1 MQTIESLVVGA
12 IVIFCAGFSVWRL
25 LSVRL
30 RLRVLEA
37 LPTSAESA
45 AHGWKAR
52 ARAKLLQQLSPGCTT
67 CASGPKSL
75 SQVSRDETR
84 RFAAPRR

>member
-1 MQTIESLVVGA
+1 MQTLESLLVGV

-25 LSVRL
+25 LSIRL
-30 RLRVLEA
+30 RLRLLEA
-37 LPTSAESA
+37 LPGSAENA
-45 AHGWKAR
+45 THGWKAR
-52 ARAKLLQQLSPGCTT
+52 MRVRLLQQLSPGCTT

-75 SQVSRDETR
+75 SRVSRAATR